1 MAPAESAAAPL
12 VERLQEHV
20 HRSQVRRVGAEDQRL
35 TGDAHRVL
43 DFRGLVSEG
52 FNSSHDPLGPLDR
65 SRIGQLDVQ
74 QQVALVLLRDEADLR
89 VGELPVGEDE
99 QAAVARQHDQAYP
112 QQFADHPPVPPRH
125 AVEKAIEGSKQ

>member
-1 MAPAESAAAPL
+1 MAPAES
-12 VERLQEHV
+12 
-20 HRSQVRRVGAEDQRL
+20 RRTAGRTASRARTSIPGSAHLRAEDQRL

-89 VGELPVGEDE
+89 G
-99 QAAVARQHDQAYP
+99 
-112 QQFADHPPVPPRH
+112 
-125 AVEKAIEGSKQ
+125 